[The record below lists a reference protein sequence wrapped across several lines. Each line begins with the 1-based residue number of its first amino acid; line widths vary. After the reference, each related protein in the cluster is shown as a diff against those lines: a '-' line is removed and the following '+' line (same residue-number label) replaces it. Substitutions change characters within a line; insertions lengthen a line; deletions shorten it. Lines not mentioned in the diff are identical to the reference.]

1 MENKLYLSCQCNSE
15 VLTLDRFED
24 EEEIYLT
31 VYSHSGERY
40 SFWERVKILFG
51 GKVRTADVVLSIE
64 DFEKIKQF

>member
-1 MENKLYLSCQCNSE
+1 MGDKLYLSCQCNSE

-31 VYSHSGERY
+31 IYSHSGERY

-51 GKVRTADVVLSIE
+51 GKVRTADLVISYE

>member
-15 VLTLDRFED
+15 VLTLERED
-24 EEEIYLT
+24 DNVYLT
-31 VYSHSGERY
+31 VYTYSAERF